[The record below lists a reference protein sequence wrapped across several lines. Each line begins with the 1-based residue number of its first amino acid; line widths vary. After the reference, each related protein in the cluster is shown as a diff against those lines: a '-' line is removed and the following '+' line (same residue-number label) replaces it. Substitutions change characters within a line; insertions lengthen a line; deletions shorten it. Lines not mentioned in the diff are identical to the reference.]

1 MSSHTHTHTST
12 VKQKHTLYL
21 HFVDWNSLLSV
32 QRSISLSF
40 SLTQKMTGSV
50 KGREVASR
58 FVYVFWNV
66 AASLFLNYELYRENI
81 KKSSDGF
88 SDGQRHECEWMC
100 LLKTR
105 EGRRHHAPRVMPV
118 PVWTSTCAWARV
130 CVCAWSYGTT
140 MARAAL
146 TKLLLLVILAFI
158 ICLPEFFTF
167 YQGWSHKQLQ
177 IHISSFC
184 VCVCA
189 CVLCKC

>member
-118 PVWTSTCAWARV
+118 PVWTSTCAWARACV
-130 CVCAWSYGTT
+130 CVRDLMVQPWQEQHLLNFFSSWFLPSSSAS
-140 MARAAL
+140 RNFSHF
-146 TKLLLLVILAFI
+146 TKVGHTNSFRSTLVH
-158 ICLPEFFTF
+158 
-167 YQGWSHKQLQ
+167 SV
-177 IHISSFC
+177 C
-184 VCVCA
+184 VCVCV
-189 CVLCKC
+189 CIV